1 MVQDR
6 KDVSPE
12 DFLRL
17 EVAGK
22 GQVRL
27 LTGLDDRQ
35 MLSEGHPA
43 SLGHPAGSAE
53 HLTPQLGVSRFSEA
67 AAHPQ
72 RPCSGEEG

>member
-6 KDVSPE
+6 KDMSPE
-12 DFLRL
+12 DFLRQ
-17 EVAGK
+17 EVERK

-35 MLSEGHPA
+35 MLSEGHPS

-53 HLTPQLGVSRFSEA
+53 HLTPQLGVSKFSEA
-67 AAHPQ
+67 AAYLQ
-72 RPCSGEEG
+72 RLCSGEEG